1 MLKFFNNKSILITG
15 ATGSFGKNFVNYLL
29 NYSKSKKIIIFSR
42 DEYKQFKLKQLY
54 QNHKNFKKLRFFI
67 GDIRDLKRLEIAFSG
82 VDFVIHAAALK
93 HVDIAEYN
101 PIEFIN
107 TNIIGTQNVILASI
121 SQKVRKVI
129 VLSTDKAVNPINLYG
144 STKLSSD
151 KLAIA
156 ANNYALKKNTIFSVV
171 RYGNVVNSRGSVI
184 PKFLELTNL
193 NKKTLPVTDVRMT
206 RFVISIKDAIEFVIQ
221 SLSIMKGAEIF
232 LPKCKTIKIIDLV
245 SSFNKKPIFI
255 GKRPGEKLHESL
267 ISEDDSSDLY
277 EFKNFYIQKLNEK
290 NSPKKIKLGT
300 LLGEKIKNFNYSSND
315 KAFLKIN
322 KIKILIND
330 LLR

>member
-1 MLKFFNNKSILITG
+1 MFNFLKNKTILITG
-15 ATGSFGKNFVNYLL
+15 ATGSFGKNFLNYLINIRNL
-29 NYSKSKKIIIFSR
+29 KKIIIFSR
-42 DEYKQFKLKQLY
+42 DEYKQFQLKEYY

-82 VDFVIHAAALK
+82 VDFVVHAAALK

-144 STKLSSD
+144 STKLAAD
-151 KLAIA
+151 KLALA

-184 PKFLELTNL
+184 PKFIELIDL
-193 NKKTLPVTDVRMT
+193 KKKLPITDKRMT
-206 RFVISIKDAIEFVIQ
+206 RFVISLKDAIEFVIQ
-221 SLSIMKGAEIF
+221 SLLIMEGSEIF

-245 SSFNKKPIFI
+245 EVLKGSPSYI

-277 EFKNFYIQKLNEK
+277 EFKSFYVQKINKK
-290 NSPKKIKLGT
+290 NSTKKIKLGKFN
-300 LLGEKIKNFNYSSND
+300 GKKIQNFNYSSNSD
-315 KAFLKIN
+315 KHLEVN